1 MSRRGLK
8 KFLKDNNLTVFRTD
22 DYVEEFRKVFGNK
35 FELVYNYADWL
46 KIHITHRDGKKY
58 LIQYSKEIVDSSH
71 QPYKLYLAGCSLGWT
86 GDTNPADK
94 DGATEPVFFINNTLS
109 FFSQDNNKEKIKLLA
124 WLTQYLRSSHR
135 RVKSKVYDADTG
147 VQPSYPDCLVLDYE
161 LFQSKTKTFGHRT
174 NQLRLKLNGNRAI
187 CISLYKF
194 KRYAKREYECKL
206 TLFSTRLIEKEI
218 RNILEPQKDPGMKY
232 IKKPVVIEAIEV
244 KADNFDEICGFI
256 GYTPQTV
263 DDLVH
268 RDGCYARPYSAVII
282 KTLEGDMMANI
293 GDMIIKGVKGE
304 FYPCK
309 PDIFAETYDK
319 VEDILQ

>member
-35 FELVYNYADWL
+35 FELVYSYADWL
-46 KIHITHRDGKKY
+46 KIHVTHKDGKKY
-58 LIQYSKEIVDSSH
+58 LIQYSKEIGDSSN
-71 QPYKLYLAGCSLGWT
+71 QPYKLFLAGCSLGWT

-94 DGATEPVFFINNTLS
+94 DDTTEPVFFINNMLTY
-109 FFSQDNNKEKIKLLA
+109 FSQDNNEEKIKLLA

-135 RVKSKVYDADTG
+135 RVESKHYDTYMYT
-147 VQPSYPDCLVLDYE
+147 QPSYPDCLVLDYE
-161 LFQSKTKTFGHRT
+161 PFQSETKTFGHRT
-174 NQLRLKLNGNRAI
+174 NQLRLKLNDNRAI

-194 KRYAKREYECKL
+194 KRYAKREYERKL

-218 RNILEPQKDPGMKY
+218 RNILVPKKDPGMKY

-244 KADNFDEICGFI
+244 KEDNFDEICGFI

-263 DDLVH
+263 DDLVY
-268 RDGCYARPYSAVII
+268 RDGCEAHSYSAVFI
-282 KTLEGDMMANI
+282 KTLEGDMMASI

-309 PDIFAETYDK
+309 PDIFAETYEK
-319 VEDILQ
+319 VEDVLQ